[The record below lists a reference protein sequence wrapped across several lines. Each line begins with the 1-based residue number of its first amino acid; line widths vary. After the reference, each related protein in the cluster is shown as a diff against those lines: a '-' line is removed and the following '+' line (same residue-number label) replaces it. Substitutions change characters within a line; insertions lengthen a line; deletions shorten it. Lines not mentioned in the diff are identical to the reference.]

1 MSVPPE
7 SAVPPP
13 SPDDVPPP
21 PIGPSREERQWALFA
36 HLSALLAGL
45 LTGHWLGVG
54 CFIGPLIIW
63 LAKREGMPFV
73 DDQAKEA
80 LNFNITV
87 AIAALVCG
95 LLMFVLIGFVL
106 LPILGVLWLV
116 CVILAAIKANE
127 GERYRYP
134 FALRFE
140 SSRRQG
146 FGTGGCV
153 AATGSF
159 S

>member
-1 MSVPPE
+1 MPP
-7 SAVPPP
+7 APDDMPPP
-13 SPDDVPPP
+13 V
-21 PIGPSREERQWALFA
+21 GPSREERQWALLA

-116 CVILAAIKANE
+116 CLILAAIKANE

-134 FALRFE
+134 FALRLIK
-140 SSRRQG
+140 
-146 FGTGGCV
+146 
-153 AATGSF
+153 
-159 S
+159 

>member
-134 FALRFE
+134 FALRFIK
-140 SSRRQG
+140 
-146 FGTGGCV
+146 
-153 AATGSF
+153 
-159 S
+159 

>member
-13 SPDDVPPP
+13 PPDDMPPP
-21 PIGPSREERQWALFA
+21 VGGPSREERQWALFA

-63 LAKREGMPFV
+63 LVKREHMPFV

-87 AIAALVCG
+87 AIAALICG

-106 LPILGVLWLV
+106 LPILGILWLV
-116 CVILAAIKANE
+116 CLILAAVKANE

-134 FALRFE
+134 FALRFIK
-140 SSRRQG
+140 
-146 FGTGGCV
+146 
-153 AATGSF
+153 
-159 S
+159 